1 MFKILDWYIGRTIIA
16 TTTLVLV
23 TFVGLSGIIKY
34 VEQLRKVG
42 DGSYDLLQALFFVL
56 LSVPRD
62 VEMFFPMAA
71 LLGAL
76 IGLGALAASSEL
88 VVMQA
93 SGFSKLDIGLSV
105 LKTAI
110 PLMIIVTLLG
120 EWGAPQAQK
129 MARDMR
135 AFATSGGNILSVRTG
150 VWARDSN
157 DFIFVAKIDNERLYG
172 LNMWRFDEQ
181 KQLRHVVFAEQV
193 DYLGDNHWLMKQVQ
207 ITDLQD
213 NVVLTKQYLDVY
225 QWRTALAPDKLAV
238 VTVKPEEL
246 ALSGLY
252 DYVHYLKASEQDA
265 SRYEL
270 ALWRKLTQPFSI
282 GVMMLMALSF
292 IFGPLRSVTMGA
304 RILSGVIAGFTF
316 YISSEFF
323 GPLSLV
329 YGFPQL
335 LVLLLLAWSFSR
347 LPLCY
352 YVVSCRMKQRR
363 GDNLSPPYSF
373 RARYLSFYSSTPL
386 GYTFQ
391 RD

>member
-16 TTTLVLV
+16 TTILVLT
-23 TFVGLSGIIKY
+23 TFIGLSGIIKY

-42 DGSYDLLQALFFVL
+42 NGTYDLIQALLFVV
-56 LSVPRD
+56 LSIPRD
-62 VEMFFPMAA
+62 IEMFFPMAA

-93 SGFSKLDIGLSV
+93 AGFSKLDIGLSV
-105 LKTAI
+105 LKTAV
-110 PLMIIVTLLG
+110 PLMIIITLLG

-129 MARDMR
+129 AARDLR
-135 AFATSGGNILSVRTG
+135 AFATSGGQILSVRTG
-150 VWARDSN
+150 VWARDAN
-157 DFIFVAKIDNERLYG
+157 DFIFIGKIDDNHLYG

-181 KQLRHVVFAEQV
+181 KQLRTVIFAKQV
-193 DYLGDNHWLMKQVQ
+193 DYLGENEWMMKNVEV
-207 ITDLQD
+207 TDMNND
-213 NVVLTKQYLDVY
+213 VVITKQSLPQYS
-225 QWRTALAPDKLAV
+225 WETSLAPDKLAV

-270 ALWRKLTQPFSI
+270 AFWRKITQPFSI
-282 GVMMLMALSF
+282 AVMMLMALSF

-329 YGFPQL
+329 YGIPPVFGAVAPS
-335 LVLLLLAWSFSR
+335 LVFLTIALLLL
-347 LPLCY
+347 
-352 YVVSCRMKQRR
+352 RR
-363 GDNLSPPYSF
+363 KL
-373 RARYLSFYSSTPL
+373 
-386 GYTFQ
+386 
-391 RD
+391 

>member
-16 TTTLVLV
+16 TTILVLT
-23 TFVGLSGIIKY
+23 TFIGLSGIIKY

-42 DGSYDLLQALFFVL
+42 NGTYDLMQALLFVV
-56 LSVPRD
+56 LSIPRD
-62 VEMFFPMAA
+62 IEMFFPMAA

-93 SGFSKLDIGLSV
+93 AGFSKLDIGLSV
-105 LKTAI
+105 LKTAV
-110 PLMIIVTLLG
+110 PLMIIITLLG

-129 MARDMR
+129 AARDLR
-135 AFATSGGNILSVRTG
+135 AFATSGGQILSVRAG
-150 VWARDSN
+150 VWARDAN
-157 DFIFVAKIDNERLYG
+157 DFIFIGKIDDNHLYG

-181 KQLRHVVFAEQV
+181 KQLRTVIFAKQV
-193 DYLGDNHWLMKQVQ
+193 DYLGENEWMMKNVEV
-207 ITDLQD
+207 TDMNND
-213 NVVLTKQYLDVY
+213 IVITKQSLPQYS
-225 QWRTALAPDKLAV
+225 WETSLAPDKLAV

-270 ALWRKLTQPFSI
+270 AFWRKITQPFSI
-282 GVMMLMALSF
+282 AVMMLMALSF

-329 YGFPQL
+329 YGIPPVFGAVAPS
-335 LVLLLLAWSFSR
+335 LVFLTIALLLL
-347 LPLCY
+347 
-352 YVVSCRMKQRR
+352 RR
-363 GDNLSPPYSF
+363 KL
-373 RARYLSFYSSTPL
+373 
-386 GYTFQ
+386 
-391 RD
+391 

>member
-16 TTTLVLV
+16 TTILVLT
-23 TFVGLSGIIKY
+23 TFIGLSGIIKY

-42 DGSYDLLQALFFVL
+42 NGTYDLMQALLFVV
-56 LSVPRD
+56 LSIPRD
-62 VEMFFPMAA
+62 IEMFFPMAA

-93 SGFSKLDIGLSV
+93 AGFSKLDIGLSV
-105 LKTAI
+105 LKTAV
-110 PLMIIVTLLG
+110 PLMIIITLLG

-129 MARDMR
+129 AARDLR
-135 AFATSGGNILSVRTG
+135 AFATSGGQILSVRAG
-150 VWARDSN
+150 VWARDTN
-157 DFIFVAKIDNERLYG
+157 DFIFIGKIDDNHLYG

-181 KQLRHVVFAEQV
+181 KQLRTVIFAKQV
-193 DYLGDNHWLMKQVQ
+193 DYLGENEWMMKNVEV
-207 ITDLQD
+207 TDMNND
-213 NVVLTKQYLDVY
+213 IVITKQSLPQYS
-225 QWRTALAPDKLAV
+225 WETSLAPDKLAV

-270 ALWRKLTQPFSI
+270 AFWRKITQPFSI
-282 GVMMLMALSF
+282 AVMMLMALSF

-329 YGFPQL
+329 YGIPPVFGAVAPS
-335 LVLLLLAWSFSR
+335 LVFLTIALLLL
-347 LPLCY
+347 
-352 YVVSCRMKQRR
+352 RR
-363 GDNLSPPYSF
+363 KL
-373 RARYLSFYSSTPL
+373 
-386 GYTFQ
+386 
-391 RD
+391 

>member
-16 TTTLVLV
+16 TTILVLT
-23 TFVGLSGIIKY
+23 TFIGLSGIIKY

-42 DGSYDLLQALFFVL
+42 NGTYDLMQALLFVV
-56 LSVPRD
+56 LSIPRD
-62 VEMFFPMAA
+62 IEMFFPMAA

-93 SGFSKLDIGLSV
+93 AGFSKLDIGLSV
-105 LKTAI
+105 LKTAV
-110 PLMIIVTLLG
+110 PLMIIITLLG

-129 MARDMR
+129 AARDLR
-135 AFATSGGNILSVRTG
+135 AFATSGGQILSVRTG
-150 VWARDSN
+150 VWARDAN
-157 DFIFVAKIDNERLYG
+157 DFIFIGKIDDNHLYD

-181 KQLRHVVFAEQV
+181 KQLRTVIFAKQV
-193 DYLGDNHWLMKQVQ
+193 DYLGENEWMMKNVEV
-207 ITDLQD
+207 TDMNND
-213 NVVLTKQYLDVY
+213 VVITKQSLPQYS
-225 QWRTALAPDKLAV
+225 WETSLAPDKLAV

-270 ALWRKLTQPFSI
+270 AFWRKITQPFSI
-282 GVMMLMALSF
+282 AVMMLMALSF

-329 YGFPQL
+329 YGIPPVFGAVAPS
-335 LVLLLLAWSFSR
+335 LVFLTIALLLL
-347 LPLCY
+347 
-352 YVVSCRMKQRR
+352 RR
-363 GDNLSPPYSF
+363 KL
-373 RARYLSFYSSTPL
+373 
-386 GYTFQ
+386 
-391 RD
+391 